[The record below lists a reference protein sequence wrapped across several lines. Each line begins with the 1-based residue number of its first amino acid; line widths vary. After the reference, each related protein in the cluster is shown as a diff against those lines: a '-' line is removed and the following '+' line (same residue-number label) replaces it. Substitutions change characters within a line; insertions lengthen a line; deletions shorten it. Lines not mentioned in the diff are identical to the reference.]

1 MATKYP
7 MAKSSDFAPTRPI
20 ESPESNHI
28 GLKTLAGAAIAGVA
42 LSVLVNYMNQNSEEV
57 AYGARE
63 LAGERTATVKGGKF
77 TLEPGAIVR
86 ANPVVT
92 NGSEFN
98 SVCVIGN
105 NQDPVSIK
113 TKTVT
118 LADGVKTNPNDPNG
132 PWVMI
137 DLDKLPTELQDSCAP
152 GIERDQDGKGWV
164 SVEGG
169 KVTIHTK

>member
-7 MAKSSDFAPTRPI
+7 MAKSSDFAPTKPI

-28 GLKTLAGAAIAGVA
+28 GLKTLAGAAVAGVA
-42 LSVLVNYMNQNSEEV
+42 LSMLVNYMNQNNEEV
-57 AYGARE
+57 AYGARKV
-63 LAGERTATVKGGKF
+63 AGEHAATVKGGKF

-86 ANPVVT
+86 ANPVAT

-98 SVCVIGN
+98 GVCVIGN

-113 TKTVT
+113 AKTVT
-118 LADGVKTNPNDPNG
+118 MARGVETNPNDPNG

-137 DLDKLPTELQDSCAP
+137 DLDKLPADLQDSCDQ
-152 GIERDQDGKGWV
+152 GIQRDRDGKGWV
-164 SVEGG
+164 SVNGG